1 MVLASILLTENEIKL
16 FKKLIS
22 NYNQKQINVKIIEK
36 NINIGYVYGI
46 GYVYDNQN
54 IIFPTQAI

>member
-1 MVLASILLTENEIKL
+1 MALASILLTENEIKL

-22 NYNQKQINVKIIEK
+22 NYNQKQINVK